1 MCVWCVSCLVYR
13 TEGDIGLVLEPV
25 ILWRLKG
32 FPVLYVT
39 YTVNPLYYICCR
51 LPSYLTLSLTKS
63 SPTPL
68 LTICSLCT
76 THTSLFSPPIT
87 PSCHHHH
94 HHSVRVT
101 DSPTLLL
108 IFCSLFPWFHLFL
121 PPLLPPFIPS
131 SIFFSKSFHTPRE
144 KHRFDKHWES
154 GTNQSIDLSMYP
166 LLCPY
171 DCQQK
176 TKCLLSETFP
186 ISFLPP
192 PHPSPLHCLP
202 HLLME
207 SLFRDLSTLMRLFL
221 VFQLHFF
228 SKVTPVMVP
237 NFCISSLSSLTCPHI
252 LPI

>member
-1 MCVWCVSCLVYR
+1 MVRKVCLWCVSCLVCR

-39 YTVNPLYYICCR
+39 YTVNPLYYLCCR

-68 LTICSLCT
+68 LTISSLCT

-87 PSCHHHH
+87 PSCHH

-121 PPLLPPFIPS
+121 PPLLPPFIPL
-131 SIFFSKSFHTPRE
+131 SIFFRKSFHTPRE

-154 GTNQSIDLSMYP
+154 GTNHWFVDVFLALPLWLSAENKVFIKRNLPNLLPTPSPP
-166 LLCPY
+166 LSAPLSPTLVNGEPVSGTCPPCW
-171 DCQQK
+171 DFF
-176 TKCLLSETFP
+176 LSYSY
-186 ISFLPP
+186 ISLAKSHLSWFLISAFLHFLP
-192 PHPSPLHCLP
+192 
-202 HLLME
+202 
-207 SLFRDLSTLMRLFL
+207 
-221 VFQLHFF
+221 
-228 SKVTPVMVP
+228 
-237 NFCISSLSSLTCPHI
+237 
-252 LPI
+252 